1 MVSSSS
7 HGATRRRP
15 CGWTEGKTV
24 ALTTVWLVPSVRPV
38 PAIVKPSRSRRSGGG
53 DRPVREDVAVTPD
66 GPDETPAESLAVRP
80 PLQQRSREAWTRV
93 LDAGVALLEEGGY
106 EAFTIAAVCER
117 AQVAPRALYAR
128 VDTKDALFL
137 AVYEH
142 GIARVLADQ
151 AVLTDGSRWSRLPAA
166 EVAVRAVQEV
176 AGIFHRNAAFLR
188 SVVLLSG
195 AHAEVYRRG
204 AHYTRDL
211 ADQFT
216 ALVLAAG
223 EIDQPDP
230 AVAVRAAFNAVFSS
244 LVVRTAY
251 GPAFAGPTADD
262 EAFLETLAA
271 MVRRYLYGDR

>member
-1 MVSSSS
+1 M
-7 HGATRRRP
+7 RRDAARAA
-15 CGWTEGKTV
+15 WAARKTV
-24 ALTTVWLVPSVRPV
+24 AITTVLLVPSVRPV
-38 PAIVKPSRSRRSGGG
+38 PATVKTPPSCRSGGG
-53 DRPVREDVAVTPD
+53 DGPVREDVAVTSG
-66 GPDETPAESLAVRP
+66 GPDETAAESLAVRP

-142 GIARVLADQ
+142 GMARVLADQ
-151 AVLTDGSRWSRLPAA
+151 AVLTDGSRWSGLPAE
-166 EVAVRAVQEV
+166 EVAARAVRDV
-176 AGIFHRNAAFLR
+176 AEIFHRNVALLR
-188 SVVLLSG
+188 SVVLISG

-204 AHYTRDL
+204 ARYTRDL

-230 AVAVRAAFNAVFSS
+230 EAAVRAAFDAVFSS

-251 GPAFAGPTADD
+251 GPAFAGPADD
-262 EAFLETLAA
+262 EEFVATLAG
-271 MVRRYLYGDR
+271 MVRRYLYR